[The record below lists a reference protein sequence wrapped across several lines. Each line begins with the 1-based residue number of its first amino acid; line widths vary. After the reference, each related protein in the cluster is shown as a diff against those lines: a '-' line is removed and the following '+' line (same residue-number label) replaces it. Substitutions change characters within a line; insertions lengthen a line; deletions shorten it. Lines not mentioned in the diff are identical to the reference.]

1 MIACER
7 HGWGDP
13 ESRTCECESWCLI
26 DDAPKYTPAELVVRE
41 LREEIADL
49 KRELAWYRAR
59 DFGQHGP
66 VEYAPTAKPRKPTV
80 KPRRG
85 ER

>member
-1 MIACER
+1 MIGCER
-7 HGWGDP
+7 RGWYDSD
-13 ESRTCECESWCLI
+13 SRSCECASWCI
-26 DDAPKYTPAELVVRE
+26 VDDAPKYTPAQVAMRE

-66 VEYAPTAKPRKPTV
+66 VEYAPTAKS
-80 KPRRG
+80 RRLS
-85 ER
+85 RHC